1 MGADKISTEIFEH
14 LCFMCEP
21 YSSCTA
27 DSFKDFI
34 MLIFNNLQGSI
45 FDDSV
50 SEELSGRYCA
60 LVYLIMH
67 HFLDVRHRMAS
78 GETLA
83 PHILPALDALA
94 GVDTAKDVK
103 LIFRLL
109 DVCMRT
115 ADTISFAD
123 INTEN
128 TDDDD
133 IDKSGDTALSL
144 LDFEDTG
151 NTDEG
156 RGGGER
162 SELHPSTPCITGA
175 PSQQNE
181 DDLHGIDMLLVEFD
195 EFHEG
200 AFDESPSVAD
210 HFKAEPLIEQNVLS
224 LSSMNDAPQCISF
237 LEDNKEDPVSQSQRK
252 NNATETSAATAAV
265 GDLMSDGFLVDHV
278 ITSNKNTLE
287 GPDMCESKLLLV
299 NTQAEEADSTPLF
312 SSIIEA
318 VTPLTEPATPTN
330 DDIIREPAQPASTPR
345 NKAFYDWVKVRGKS
359 YPHSSLH
366 ELLTWLVRYS

>member
-1 MGADKISTEIFEH
+1 MGADKISTELFEH

-50 SEELSGRYCA
+50 SEELSGRYSA

-67 HFLDVRHRMAS
+67 HFLDVRHRIAS
-78 GETLA
+78 GETVA

-123 INTEN
+123 INMEHTEN

-133 IDKSGDTALSL
+133 DIGRSGDTALSL
-144 LDFEDTG
+144 LDFEDTS
-151 NTDEG
+151 TTEG
-156 RGGGER
+156 GGGGER
-162 SELHPSTPCITGA
+162 RNELNPNVPNIIGA
-175 PSQQNE
+175 ASHQHE
-181 DDLHGIDMLLVEFD
+181 DDLHSIDALLVD
-195 EFHEG
+195 LDDFHG
-200 AFDESPSVAD
+200 SAFDESPNENGNSP
-210 HFKAEPLIEQNVLS
+210 KAEQLIEQNA
-224 LSSMNDAPQCISF
+224 LSSTHNAPQCISF
-237 LEDNKEDPVSQSQRK
+237 LADDGDLLSQFNSQTK
-252 NNATETSAATAAV
+252 NNAAETTTAATTALKGA
-265 GDLMSDGFLVDHV
+265 DFLSDGFLVDHV
-278 ITSNKNTLE
+278 ITSNENE
-287 GPDMCESKLLLV
+287 IQIPDVCESEQLLI
-299 NTQAEEADSTPLF
+299 NTQIEDADSTPLF

-318 VTPLTEPATPTN
+318 VTPLTEPATPNTG
-330 DDIIREPAQPASTPR
+330 DVMRETVPANGTPR
-345 NKAFYDWVKVRGKS
+345 NKAFYDWVKVRG
-359 YPHSSLH
+359 
-366 ELLTWLVRYS
+366 LTIIRS